1 MISSGGAWVVQSVEH
16 LALGLSS
23 GLDHRVVS
31 SGPVLGSAL
40 GLEPTGGG
48 EIISSEFIHGAFII

>member
-48 EIISSEFIHGAFII
+48 GEKNYL